1 MAATIPPSTIAR
13 ISRRKT
19 ASGSRDT
26 VPETKKSDMHGVGVR
41 RIVCR
46 RPELRLPQPRLAG
59 CGHAE
64 PILRRRLRRQR
75 ELLNKPLEDRG
86 GPVPELELENLA
98 AIDRG
103 NARFVAKMR
112 GARWLRRQPVVDR
125 EPDETTAGG
134 SDSRCAAVGDLTY
147 RLEAA
152 CNQACL
158 EPVAGPRCP

>member
-46 RPELRLPQPRLAG
+46 CPDLQVRQPRLAG
-59 CGHAE
+59 GGHAE
-64 PILRRRLRRQR
+64 PVLRRRLRRQP
-75 ELLNKPLEDRG
+75 ELLEEPLEDRG
-86 GPVPELELENLA
+86 GPVPEFELENLA

-103 NARFVAKMR
+103 NARF
-112 GARWLRRQPVVDR
+112 
-125 EPDETTAGG
+125 
-134 SDSRCAAVGDLTY
+134 
-147 RLEAA
+147 
-152 CNQACL
+152 
-158 EPVAGPRCP
+158 